1 MRQAD
6 WQALYHFTCEDL
18 ALGTRAL
25 LIASRT
31 AMEEGLYRKEKLRA
45 VYPDETEQKSVVNLL
60 WSIFCLDFQFN
71 YAAGLPSMINDNHVD
86 LPPPVR

>member
-1 MRQAD
+1 MRQTD
-6 WQALYHFTCEDL
+6 RQALYHFTCEEL

-45 VYPDETEQKSVVNLL
+45 VYPEDTEQKSVANLL
-60 WSIFCLDFQFN
+60 WSIFSLDFQFN
-71 YAAGLPSMINDNHVD
+71 YAAGLPSMINDRDID
-86 LPPPVR
+86 LPPPVL